1 MNQILP
7 ALMLGVG
14 IDDMFVIVHA
24 FDNLSTPEKQLKSL
38 AQNFGTTMKHA
49 GVAITITSVTDL
61 LAFAIGATT
70 VLPALCIY
78 ASLGI
83 FFIYLYAITFF
94 LA

>member
-1 MNQILP
+1 
-7 ALMLGVG
+7 MLGVG

-24 FDNLSTPEKQLKSL
+24 FDNLSTPEKRLKSL
-38 AQNFGTTMKHA
+38 AQNFA
-49 GVAITITSVTDL
+49 TIMEQAVIDL